1 MNPTLEALFI
11 GPTFFLSFLILANIQ
26 RANVKASYWLSGF
39 IFCIFLIQLDAPLC
53 SIGLN
58 KNFSFL
64 NDFIGLSN
72 FVVAPVFYFSIL
84 YYVKPKRRWKKTDY
98 LHFLFPFLILL
109 LLVANHWL
117 ADEPS
122 PKVQPEF
129 VAMSVLV
136 FVVLFCTYISLYCI
150 QSFLLIHRYQ
160 KNLHLYSSN
169 IEVIDLKWLQQVS
182 ICVMFIAT
190 LWVLDIAFGLSE
202 KSIFYSILSS
212 LSTFLGICFIGYH
225 ALKQKEIYPFAS
237 EEQKEIES
245 LISENENTDFVKK
258 KLIPDEQLIDLKTSL
273 IRLMETQKPFLEAE
287 LSLVRLAQ
295 QLDIS
300 PHLLSYVINSGFG
313 ENFYQLV
320 NRYRI
325 EEAQKLIADVQMNHL
340 SLLGIAYE
348 VGFNSKTV
356 FNTTFKKV
364 TGQTPSDYKKTV
376 QPKN

>member
-1 MNPTLEALFI
+1 
-11 GPTFFLSFLILANIQ
+11 
-26 RANVKASYWLSGF
+26 
-39 IFCIFLIQLDAPLC
+39 
-53 SIGLN
+53 
-58 KNFSFL
+58 
-64 NDFIGLSN
+64 
-72 FVVAPVFYFSIL
+72 
-84 YYVKPKRRWKKTDY
+84 
-98 LHFLFPFLILL
+98 
-109 LLVANHWL
+109 
-117 ADEPS
+117 
-122 PKVQPEF
+122 
-129 VAMSVLV
+129 
-136 FVVLFCTYISLYCI
+136 
-150 QSFLLIHRYQ
+150 
-160 KNLHLYSSN
+160 
-169 IEVIDLKWLQQVS
+169 
-182 ICVMFIAT
+182 MFIAT

-325 EEAQKLIADVQMNHL
+325 EEAQKLMADVQMNHL